1 MSASAQMWRVIEKQR
16 TRREQNYRRDKSS
29 TRADDETFFSFRRP
43 SSSHFVTP
51 KPLLAR
57 PSSVQARNKTSS
69 RKWNIKRTTQ
79 LFRSIVLLSLSLSL
93 FPHSHIRYQFLT
105 KLCKIWESLQNETQA
120 SAIDSTK
127 LLLIQQNVWALRG
140 FFIGWETT
148 VGEGTSRSKAHSVQS
163 HNQRSVCES
172 YSNLNSQR
180 GAIDNLEWN
189 CIVLVKV

>member
-79 LFRSIVLLSLSLSL
+79 LFRSIVLLSLSLSPL
-93 FPHSHIRYQFLT
+93 THSLSIFNKT
-105 KLCKIWESLQNETQA
+105 VQNMRIA
-120 SAIDSTK
+120 S
-127 LLLIQQNVWALRG
+127 
-140 FFIGWETT
+140 
-148 VGEGTSRSKAHSVQS
+148 
-163 HNQRSVCES
+163 
-172 YSNLNSQR
+172 
-180 GAIDNLEWN
+180 EWN
-189 CIVLVKV
+189 SGFGNRLNEAFTYSAECLSFKRIFYWMRDDGGGRNKQKQSPFRPIS